1 MPTSAE
7 KVRRGQAAL
16 ADLARR
22 EVSAVWPRV
31 AALSAD
37 RVAPV
42 MSEVLM
48 AVADKYG
55 PAAGAIAADYY
66 DELRVSAGADGRFTP
81 TVAPLPDQGRFEA
94 LARWGAAPLFGANPD
109 PAKALSL
116 MGGGLSR
123 VVQNVGR
130 ETIAEAVASDPAGPR
145 YARHAS
151 ANACAFCAMLATR
164 GAVYTS
170 STNAGRVTG
179 EKLGGTDYRK
189 MRRTGV
195 TRESVLAGSRAAT
208 IARGGRK
215 GRDTSQAL
223 GDRYHDDCH
232 CTVVPVF
239 PGQRYDEAPYVK
251 KWREAYA
258 NAPSSSDPQVVLA
271 SMREELGTN

>member
-22 EVSAVWPRV
+22 EVAAVWPRV
-31 AALSAD
+31 AALPAD
-37 RVAPV
+37 RVALV

-48 AVADKYG
+48 AAADKYG

-81 TVAPLPDQGRFEA
+81 MVAPLPDQGRFES

-109 PAKALSL
+109 PTKALSL

-130 ETIAEAVASDPAGPR
+130 DTIAEAVASDPAGPR

-164 GAVYTS
+164 GAVYS
-170 STNAGRVTG
+170 SAANAG
-179 EKLGGTDYRK
+179 
-189 MRRTGV
+189 
-195 TRESVLAGSRAAT
+195 SAT
-208 IARGGRK
+208 E
-215 GRDTSQAL
+215 GRDTAQAL